1 MKKIAL
7 ITGATSGIGQA
18 IATRLAKEGYA
29 LIVTGRRREKL
40 EAVAAELSRTT
51 DVLPLVFD
59 VRKPEEVQQNLGNL
73 PEAWKNID
81 VLVNNAGLAAG
92 LEPLHEGLVDDWER
106 MIDTNVK
113 GLLYVSRTILP
124 GMIERKRGH
133 VFNLGSIAGKETY
146 MNGNV
151 YCASKHAVDSLSR
164 SMRMECLPYNI
175 KVTQICPGAVETE
188 FSTVRFHGD
197 THRAEHVYKG
207 FTPLK
212 GEDIADLVAYCVNL
226 PAHVCLNDI
235 IVMPTAQA
243 NSGNFHKVFAE

>member
-18 IATRLAKEGYA
+18 IARRLAKEGYD
-29 LIVTGRRREKL
+29 LIITGRRAEKL
-40 EAVAAELSRTT
+40 EAVAKELSAEAK
-51 DVLPLVFD
+51 VLPLVFD
-59 VRKPEEVQQNLGNL
+59 VRHLDEVQKNLGNL
-73 PEAWKNID
+73 PEEWRNID

-92 LEPLHEGLVDDWER
+92 LEPLQEGLIDDWER
-106 MIDTNVK
+106 MI
-113 GLLYVSRTILP
+113 
-124 GMIERKRGH
+124 
-133 VFNLGSIAGKETY
+133 ETY
-146 MNGNV
+146 LNGNV

-188 FSTVRFHGD
+188 FSMVRFHGD
-197 THRAEHVYKG
+197 QQRADNVYKG

-235 IVMPTAQA
+235 VVMPTAQA
-243 NSGNFHKVFAE
+243 NSGLFHKVL

>member
-1 MKKIAL
+1 MNKIAL
-7 ITGATSGIGQA
+7 ITGATSGIGRA
-18 IATRLAKEGYA
+18 IAFRLAKEGYS

-40 EAVAAELSRTT
+40 QEVAGSLSSQTK
-51 DVLPLVFD
+51 VLPLVFD
-59 VRKPEEVQQNLGNL
+59 VRRLEEVERNLKNL
-73 PEAWKNID
+73 PEEWQDID

-92 LEPLHEGLVDDWER
+92 MEPLQEGLIDDWER
-106 MIDTNVK
+106 MIDTNIK

-124 GMIERKRGH
+124 GMIARKRGH
-133 VFNLGSIAGKETY
+133 VFNLGSIAGKQTY

-188 FSTVRFHGD
+188 FSMVRFHGD
-197 THRAEHVYKG
+197 AQRAGNVYKG

-212 GEDIADLVAYCVNL
+212 GDDIADVVAYCVNL

-235 IVMPTAQA
+235 IIMPTAQA
-243 NSGNFHKVFAE
+243 DSGNFYKVL

>member
-40 EAVAAELSRTT
+40 EAVSAELSHTT

-197 THRAEHVYKG
+197 IHRAEQVYKG

-235 IVMPTAQA
+235 VVMPTAQA